1 MLACLVVMA
10 EAVLQSLFVV
20 VLCSAAVD
28 ELVHLFSNQR
38 MQEMK
43 GHELKIKNYELNNG
57 HHWCAA
63 SRKR

>member
-1 MLACLVVMA
+1 MLARLVVMA
-10 EAVLQSLFVV
+10 KAVLQSLFVV
-20 VLCSAAVD
+20 VLCSATVD

-38 MQEMK
+38 MKEMK